1 MRSDSDRKA
10 QTWYRSFIYVLLL
23 GLSFWAG
30 RQSVTFSVDAKPKS
44 TSPTTDKTS
53 ISDFLSSSEIIDLS
67 VTVSETFPAHWGAGP
82 AFQRWTYN
90 WFTPIRNAYGQV
102 ISPSDGPFY
111 GQRYI
116 IDEHTGTQVDF
127 PAHII
132 PPPDSNLPFAGEM
145 GKLTG
150 DKYPLERLMGT
161 AVVIDVT
168 SLLDKAKPGASPHI
182 TVELVKE
189 WEKRHGAIQKGN
201 VVLFYS
207 GYTDRYYKAFPEG
220 KRLTFDPVVTKSAPG
235 WPAPVPAVMEY
246 LHSKDVMHLGT
257 DGPSMGPV
265 EAGQETHVAGLKY
278 GMSWEEMLVNLHRLP
293 ARGAFYI
300 ALPIKV
306 ADQSGSPARA
316 IALKPK
322 A

>member
-1 MRSDSDRKA
+1 MRSGTRRTAPSWY
-10 QTWYRSFIYVLLL
+10 QTSTYLLLL
-23 GLSFWAG
+23 GLTFWAG
-30 RQSVTFSVDAKPKS
+30 RQSVTSADATPKS
-44 TSPTTDKTS
+44 NAPARDQDS
-53 ISDFLSSSEIIDLS
+53 ISELLRSSEIVDLS
-67 VTVSETFPAHWGAGP
+67 VTVSETLPAHWGANP

-90 WFTPIRNAYGQV
+90 WFSPIRNAYGQV
-102 ISPSDGPFY
+102 ISPSEAPYY

-132 PPPDSNLPFAGEM
+132 PPPESNLPFAAEI

-150 DKYPLERLMGT
+150 DKYPLEHLVGT

-168 SLLDKAKPGASPHI
+168 SLLDKAKPGTSPHI
-182 TVELVKE
+182 TVEILKE
-189 WEKRHGAIQKGN
+189 WEKKHGPIQKGN

-207 GYTDRYYKAFPEG
+207 GYTDRYYKPFPEG
-220 KRLTFDPVVTKSAPG
+220 KRLTFDPVVAKSAPG
-235 WPAPVPAVMEY
+235 WPAPLPDVMEY
-246 LHSKDVMHLGT
+246 LHTKEVIHLGT
-257 DGPSMGPV
+257 DGPSMGPTD
-265 EAGQETHVAGLKY
+265 AGLESHVAGLKY

-306 ADQSGSPARA
+306 ADQSGSPTRA
-316 IALKPK
+316 IAFKPK
-322 A
+322 E